1 MHRQRFQ
8 ISSLSIYSLSV
19 AWAISIVW
27 LVGLTPIVCTTP
39 TLAIPVQSSTP
50 SGIPEYHDSRMSM
63 GLLSGS
69 ESLRRGINMIWYTNT
84 KTAQFTLDND
94 SIVEEDITPY
104 WFSIGFDLEILRADL
119 DTLQKMGVRHLR
131 ISALIFQFL
140 VWDNEF
146 GSMGLNGTIMTI
158 FDTFLQEIQSRGMIL
173 TISFLG
179 PFWTYSEHPSLMK
192 YFRIFNEPSEM
203 NQWALHNLGLSMVEF
218 AQYYRERTEIH
229 TWELVSSFS
238 RFTECLSNSQ
248 TGFGL
253 TINAT
258 AIFDFIE
265 SIAEQIKAADDLHYV
280 TVSDGWPPD
289 FAEDWWTTGLVP
301 VEYEGRLRNL
311 TDIIALCY
319 YSDDVI
325 PSPVGARM
333 KYGAI
338 VEIASTQ
345 PYNHS
350 RQLNSKIL
358 LNAYAEAINKSYSA
372 FCPWEFS
379 QNVVV
384 HEESGSITNHN
395 RHDWTW
401 DALLLFSLYRNDS
414 VKFINTTNWYVLSSE
429 PQFDSFGRIGFTLFH
444 RPEGVYPEP
453 FGFEDG
459 RSYDPA
465 EGGTEVTI
473 LSRNLLIG
481 NAFIISKQA
490 DSDERLYNKEE
501 LGTCEYATTLSTI
514 YDVGH
519 VEETGIRVNSNHTW
533 EVVVERYNNLQ
544 IVMKMNTTGPVNIK
558 IESGNFTLIE
568 GIDYTVSY
576 TDRITG
582 DTWEEIVKADE
593 NQTIQVSLSTDSVTI
608 SITPKQDTLGMLSV
622 GISVSV
628 IIISIVLY
636 YFADRRTR
644 KGK

>member
-1 MHRQRFQ
+1 MYRQRFQ
-8 ISSLSIYSLSV
+8 ISSLSISSLSV
-19 AWAISIVW
+19 AWAIAIVW
-27 LVGLTPIVCTTP
+27 LIGMTPIVCTTTP
-39 TLAIPVQSSTP
+39 VAIPMQSSTP
-50 SGIPEYHDSRMSM
+50 SVIHDHREPGMSM
-63 GLLSGS
+63 GLIPGS
-69 ESLRRGINMIWYTNT
+69 ESLIHGINMAWYTNT
-84 KTAQFTLDND
+84 QTNQFTLDDD
-94 SIVEEDITPY
+94 SVVEEDITPY
-104 WFSIGFDLEILRADL
+104 WFSIGFDLDILRADL

-140 VWDNEF
+140 VWDDEF
-146 GSMGLNGTIMTI
+146 GSMGLNGTIMTV
-158 FDTFLQEIQSRGMIL
+158 FDSFLQEIQSRGMVL

-179 PFWTYSEHPSLMK
+179 PFWTYTEHPSLMK
-192 YFRIFNEPSEM
+192 YFRIFNEPSGM
-203 NQWALHNLGLSMVEF
+203 NQWALHNLGLSLVDF
-218 AQYYRERTEIH
+218 AQYYRDRTEIH

-238 RFTECLSNSQ
+238 RFTECLSNTQ

-258 AIFDFIE
+258 SIFDFIE
-265 SIAEQIKAADDLHYV
+265 SVAEDIKAVNDLHYV

-289 FAEDWWTTGLVP
+289 FEEDWWTTGLVP
-301 VEYEGRLRNL
+301 IEYEGRLRNL

-319 YSDDVI
+319 YSDDTI
-325 PSPVGARM
+325 PNPIGAMM
-333 KYGAI
+333 KWGAV

-350 RQLNSKIL
+350 RERNTKIL

-379 QNVVV
+379 QNVIV
-384 HEESGSITNHN
+384 HEESGAISNHN

-444 RPEGVYPEP
+444 RPERAYPAP

-465 EGGTEVTI
+465 EGGTSVTV

-481 NAFIISKQA
+481 DALIINKQS
-490 DSDERLYNKEE
+490 DSDEPLYNQEE
-501 LGTCEYATTLSTI
+501 IGICEYTTTLATI

-519 VEETGIRVNSNHTW
+519 VEETGIKVESNHTW
-533 EVVVERYNNLQ
+533 EIAVERYENLQ
-544 IVMKMNTTGPVNIK
+544 IVMKMNATGPVS
-558 IESGNFTLIE
+558 IEVENGNFTLIE
-568 GIDYTVSY
+568 GNNYAVSY

-582 DTWEEIVKADE
+582 TTWEEIAKADE
-593 NQTIQVSLSTDSVTI
+593 NKTIHLSLNTSSVTI
-608 SITPKQDTLGMLSV
+608 RITPNQDVLGMLSV
-622 GISVSV
+622 GISASV
-628 IIISIVLY
+628 IIISVVI
-636 YFADRRTR
+636 YFFMDKKTR